1 MADHGVKTTKILE
14 DDVICRYGV
23 PKFVLIDIGGEWTT

>member
-1 MADHGVKTTKILE
+1 VADHGVKAVVKFLE

-23 PKFVLIDIGGEWTT
+23 PKFVLTDNGR